1 LIMQC
6 SMFCFLLKKLSFVLG
21 FSPWLFSD

>member
-6 SMFCFLLKKLSFVLG
+6 SMFCFLLKSFLCPG
-21 FSPWLFSD
+21 IFSMTLF